1 MASTLVASRFALRLL
16 PAVTALATLG
26 LLSGFAMA
34 QGAQPVSRIV
44 TLAPSLTEA
53 VCALGRCAQLVGTD
67 RHSTWPGSVLALP
80 KVGGLE
86 DAQIERIV
94 TLRPNMVLLGPR
106 SRAGERLQALGVPVM
121 TFDARTHADLKR
133 MLLKLGDMLG
143 EPARAA
149 ELVARMEA
157 ELDAAAGRMPAALRG
172 RTVYVEVGAGSS
184 AASEKSFIGETV
196 ARLGL
201 VNVVSGDLGLF
212 PTDQPRAAAAPPARP
227 HHRPARHAG
236 QRRGAARLECFARG
250 APAAAVP
257 AGHRSHGPAVAPR
270 PAPGRGRAD
279 AGGLPECLA
288 APLTFSTETTHLCK
302 PEKSPPPSSPASWA
316 AARPRCCAT
325 CWPTRRAAASRS
337 SSTSSANSASTANCC
352 AAAASAAT
360 RTAKKTASSMNW
372 PTAACAAPCRKSSR
386 P

>member
-1 MASTLVASRFALRLL
+1 MRLL
-16 PAVTALATLG
+16 PSVASLATLG
-26 LLSGFAMA
+26 LLSSFAMA
-34 QGAQPVSRIV
+34 QGVQPAPRIV

-106 SRAGERLQALGVPVM
+106 SRAGERLKALGVPVT

-133 MLLKLGDMLG
+133 MLLALGDMLG

-157 ELDAAAGRMPAALRG
+157 ELDAAAARMPAALRG
-172 RTVYVEVGAGSS
+172 RSVYVEVGAGSS

-201 VNVVSGDLGLF
+201 VNVVGGELGLF
-212 PTDQPRAAAAPPARP
+212 PRINPELLLRRPPDLIIGPRATLANIAERP
-227 HHRPARHAG
+227 GWSA
-236 QRRGAARLECFARG
+236 L
-250 APAAAVP
+250 
-257 AGHRSHGPAVAPR
+257 PAVRRQQLCLLDTERMDLLSRPGPR
-270 PAPGRGRAD
+270 LGEAAQM
-279 AGGLPECLA
+279 LVECLSA
-288 APLTFSTETTHLCK
+288 L
-302 PEKSPPPSSPASWA
+302 PP
-316 AARPRCCAT
+316 R
-325 CWPTRRAAASRS
+325 
-337 SSTSSANSASTANCC
+337 
-352 AAAASAAT
+352 
-360 RTAKKTASSMNW
+360 
-372 PTAACAAPCRKSSR
+372 
-386 P
+386 